1 MAGPFHHDVR
11 GDAEGEG
18 VDDEGAAAGVGADE
32 FPLGLDLVCAD
43 VALVGGD
50 TDLLIDTGEF
60 AQFLDV
66 AVHRLVGVVR

>member
-11 GDAEGEG
+11 GDAQGESI
-18 VDDEGAAAGVGADE
+18 DDEGAAAGVGSDQ
-32 FPLGLDLVCAD
+32 FPLGLDLVGSD

-50 TDLLIDTGEF
+50 ADFLIDTGEF

-66 AVHRLVGVVR
+66 AVIAWLV